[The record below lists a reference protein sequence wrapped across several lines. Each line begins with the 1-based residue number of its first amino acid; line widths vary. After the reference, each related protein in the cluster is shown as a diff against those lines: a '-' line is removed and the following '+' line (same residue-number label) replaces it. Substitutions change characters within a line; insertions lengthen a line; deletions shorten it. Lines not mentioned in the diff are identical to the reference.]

1 MRCDNVCEFYG
12 RDGFCFKNN
21 PNKVKL
27 DKICCTENKGCDEF
41 IKASKITPFF
51 NIDDT
56 FFVIHEKDNQKIVV
70 ESRIYCIYGS
80 RGLFKY
86 KINPCSW
93 SCDFT
98 EEIDITEQNLKSE
111 LESGTWIFKNR
122 YEAQQYKA
130 AWMIV
135 HSKKY

>member
-27 DKICCTENKGCDEF
+27 DKICCTENKGCNEF

-56 FFVIHEKDNQKIVV
+56 FFVIHEKDNQRIVV

-80 RGLFKY
+80 RGLFCYTIRAVDWNDICGFCVDISEKDLQ
-86 KINPCSW
+86 S
-93 SCDFT
+93 
-98 EEIDITEQNLKSE
+98 EIEI
-111 LESGTWIFKNR
+111 GTWIFKNR
-122 YEAQQYKA
+122 YEAQQYMEKTLE
-130 AWMIV
+130 
-135 HSKKY
+135 KE